1 MAKRNINQRIK
12 TCCSR
17 GFTLVE
23 LLIVLVISVTIIT
36 LSTVAY
42 GKLST
47 NAYLKSSA
55 RHIAASL
62 RYARSFAVAQG
73 VDSIFKI
80 DLSNRTYSFTGNQ
93 QLYQIKNN
101 INLTTYS
108 ASVLSAN
115 KKISE
120 IRFAPD
126 GSSSGGRIS
135 LFSSNKK
142 YIVYVD
148 WLTGRVVI
156 DHE

>member
-1 MAKRNINQRIK
+1 MAKRDINLRIG
-12 TCCSR
+12 TCCYR
-17 GFTLVE
+17 GFTPVE

-42 GKLST
+42 AKLST

-62 RYARSFAVAQG
+62 RYTRSFAVAQSA
-73 VDSIFKI
+73 DSIFKI
-80 DLSNRTYSFTGNQ
+80 NLSDRTYSFSGNQ
-93 QLYQIKNN
+93 QLFQIKNN
-101 INLTTYS
+101 INLKVYS
-108 ASVLSAN
+108 ASALSA
-115 KKISE
+115 KEDVSE

-135 LFSSNKK
+135 LFSKNKK